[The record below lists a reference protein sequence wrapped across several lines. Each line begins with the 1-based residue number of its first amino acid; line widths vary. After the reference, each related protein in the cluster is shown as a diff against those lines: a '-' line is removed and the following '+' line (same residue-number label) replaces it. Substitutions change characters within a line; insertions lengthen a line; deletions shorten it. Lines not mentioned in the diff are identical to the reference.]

1 MSLFCGLMF
10 LNQIFKNS
18 PTLIELVGKI
28 KIFLKKNNQE
38 LKLVYAKLQNIGS
51 VFHCNLNS
59 FVSVSNGKVF

>member
-51 VFHCNLNS
+51 VFHYNLNS